1 MQAITLSQPVTR
13 EPATDAFAIGG
24 YGLIVTGKPTY
35 EQWVQVGRNLW
46 TQKQKIQWN
55 IGDWI
60 NHGEACYGE
69 KYVQALRET
78 DYTLQT
84 LENYASVARKV
95 PVEQRRKNISFSM
108 YQEVAPLP
116 LPERET
122 LLDGVELGIVSR
134 QDVRDYK
141 RERREKA
148 QSVGTT
154 ASVTNDQTITLQCK
168 GFTVKNGMLAVT
180 FVAPSEVFEIVG
192 YQAIVRKRE
201 SLPHAG
207 SDSLQ
212 GAA

>member
-1 MQAITLSQPVTR
+1 MHAIQLTESAVASDLAP
-13 EPATDAFAIGG
+13 DAFAIGD

-35 EQWVQVGRNLW
+35 EQWVQIGRNLW

-122 LLDGVELGIVSR
+122 LLDGVEMGIVSR

-148 QSVGTT
+148 QAIQPT
-154 ASVTNDQTITLQCK
+154 ASVTDDSKVIPLTPRALTIIPEAIMHDGRLRY
-168 GFTVKNGMLAVT
+168 
-180 FVAPSEVFEIVG
+180 VFPEN
-192 YQAIVRKRE
+192 
-201 SLPHAG
+201 LPAWIFG
-207 SDSLQ
+207 Q
-212 GAA
+212 PMTIYVETKAA